1 MDCDQGEFMA
11 GASVLNC
18 DEGQDEYVMDLK
30 VTGSCILLLNHC
42 GWKWTEVQKSSTT
55 ST

>member
-1 MDCDQGEFMA
+1 MA

-18 DEGQDEYVMDLK
+18 DEGQNEYVMDLK
-30 VTGSCILLLNHC
+30 VIGYCILLLSHR